1 MQGVHPSRRPVVAR
15 HAAVFVV
22 ASVLAA
28 STCAA
33 APSRSVPS
41 DLSVPSDPSDP
52 SDPAPLASAPLPSVP
67 LPPAPPS
74 LRTAIDAAWRAH
86 PGQRAVEAGLA
97 ASRAR
102 LRAAER
108 PLHNPELEVARDDG
122 GAETT
127 TSIGLRMA
135 LDLAD
140 KRGARRDIAG
150 ARVDLAAA
158 EARLRRREF
167 VRAWLAGWADTRA
180 ARERVAAGGDRLAL
194 TARFAGLA
202 ARQFDAGDI
211 SGLERDLALLARDEA
226 SAEQSRLLVEQAEA
240 EARFRSV
247 GGQPDDVVAVDA
259 AADDLP
265 PPVPPSGEL
274 QALPDW
280 QVAQAAATVAERE
293 VVGARRERIA
303 DPVLGAYGG
312 RKRYDP
318 GGPDD
323 TVYGVTVTVPLFVR
337 NGYRAEV
344 VAAEAEADAARAE
357 QERVRLALA
366 ADRRRAVDS
375 YAAARSAWTGW
386 RDSRGTDVS
395 RRAALLERLWREGE
409 LSTADTLL
417 QLKQTVDTRL
427 AGAELQARLWRTWTD
442 YLAATGR
449 LEAWAGLEAMP

>member
-140 KRGARRDIAG
+140 KRGARQIG
-150 ARVDLAAA
+150 
-158 EARLRRREF
+158 
-167 VRAWLAGWADTRA
+167 RAH
-180 ARERVAAGGDRLAL
+180 V
-194 TARFAGLA
+194 
-202 ARQFDAGDI
+202 
-211 SGLERDLALLARDEA
+211 
-226 SAEQSRLLVEQAEA
+226 
-240 EARFRSV
+240 
-247 GGQPDDVVAVDA
+247 
-259 AADDLP
+259 
-265 PPVPPSGEL
+265 
-274 QALPDW
+274 
-280 QVAQAAATVAERE
+280 
-293 VVGARRERIA
+293 
-303 DPVLGAYGG
+303 
-312 RKRYDP
+312 
-318 GGPDD
+318 
-323 TVYGVTVTVPLFVR
+323 
-337 NGYRAEV
+337 
-344 VAAEAEADAARAE
+344 
-357 QERVRLALA
+357 
-366 ADRRRAVDS
+366 
-375 YAAARSAWTGW
+375 
-386 RDSRGTDVS
+386 
-395 RRAALLERLWREGE
+395 
-409 LSTADTLL
+409 
-417 QLKQTVDTRL
+417 
-427 AGAELQARLWRTWTD
+427 
-442 YLAATGR
+442 
-449 LEAWAGLEAMP
+449 